1 MRTLGTAAVKGS
13 LRGLCLAMA
22 SILAAGDAMAIEEA
36 AYTVTTR
43 DGAFEIRDYAPHVVA
58 ETLVEGTLEEAGN
71 NAFRKLFRYI
81 SGGNRS
87 REKVAMT
94 APVSQQ
100 PQGEKIAMT
109 APVAQ
114 QRARERWAVSF
125 MMPSSST
132 LETLPAPEDQQVA
145 LRQVPAR
152 RMAAVRYSGSLSDQG
167 YRRNLEKLESWMRE
181 KGLVPAGDPVWARY
195 NSPFSLWFL
204 RRNEIL
210 VPVVKAAD

>member
-1 MRTLGTAAVKGS
+1 MRTTCLLAAAAVITLG
-13 LRGLCLAMA
+13 
-22 SILAAGDAMAIEEA
+22 AANAMAIEEA
-36 AYTVTTR
+36 AYTTVTA

-71 NAFRKLFRYI
+71 KAFNRLFGYI

-100 PQGEKIAMT
+100 PGGEKIAMT
-109 APVAQ
+109 APVSQ
-114 QRARERWAVSF
+114 QRAEGRWSVSF
-125 MMPSSST
+125 MMPAART
-132 LETLPAPEDQQVA
+132 LEDLPAPEDPQVV

-152 RMAAVRYSGSLSDQG
+152 RMAAVRYSGSWSEAGFQ
-167 YRRNLEKLESWMRE
+167 RNREKLESWMRGR
-181 KGLVPAGDPVWARY
+181 GLAPAGDPVWARY

-210 VPVVKAAD
+210 IPVATGAE